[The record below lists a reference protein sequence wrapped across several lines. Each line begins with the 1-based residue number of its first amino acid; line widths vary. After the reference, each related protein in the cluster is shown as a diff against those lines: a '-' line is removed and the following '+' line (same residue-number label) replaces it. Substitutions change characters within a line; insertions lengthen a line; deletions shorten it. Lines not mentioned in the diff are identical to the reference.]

1 MNRDKPF
8 PFMTKKQEKML
19 ASVSSGAVG
28 GQFQREVSG
37 QFVEGMTIVPTFTAF
52 WHAVVRHEDKSN
64 NKLAV
69 TVHSKQ
75 GGQWDE
81 DWNLEHTIAGLNRR
95 EYKLTR

>member
-1 MNRDKPF
+1 MAANTELTNNRADEFIEP
-8 PFMTKKQEKML
+8 Q
-19 ASVSSGAVG
+19 AG

-69 TVHSKQ
+69 TVHSKL